1 MALLQI
7 VGLGPGPWTSLP
19 LGTYQMLQPNKKIFL
34 RTAWHPIV
42 NDLNQN
48 GIGYESFD
56 SHYDQAESFDALHE
70 EIVDTLFRKAKEY
83 GEIVYAVPGHPGFG
97 EPTVQLA
104 LMRAA
109 SAGVDT
115 HIGTGH
121 SMLDEFL
128 YRFGADLGD
137 GLLLLDGTRLDPL
150 QLNPSLHTIILHTYN
165 QVIAGEV
172 KVQLMEIYPDDYQV
186 KVARAVGIPEEERIE
201 QVSLH
206 ELDRLSWV
214 DHLTAVY
221 LPKTTDERA
230 AHRQFSKLTEIVQIL
245 RSPDGC
251 PWDREQTHQSIRKN
265 VIEEAYEVAE
275 AIDLDDPDALSEEL
289 GDLLLQVAL
298 HTQIA
303 SEEGMFTIYDTIQ
316 SINDKLIRRH
326 PHVFGTKQADDAEAA
341 VTNWE
346 EIKRQEK
353 KAKGLPEETSLLGS
367 VSASM
372 PAMTVAAK
380 LQSLAAK
387 VGFEWTNIDGVY
399 AKLEE
404 ELEELRDTKEKAE
417 ELGDVLFV
425 LVNLARYLKVD
436 PEEALAKTNQKFR
449 RRFSYIEKML
459 SNQGKSFA
467 DTTLEEMDSWWNEA
481 KKVEKS

>member
-1 MALLQI
+1 MAVLQI
-7 VGLGPGPWTSLP
+7 TGLGPGPWTSLP
-19 LGTYQMLQPNKKIFL
+19 FGTYQLLQPDKKIFL

-42 NDLNQN
+42 RELNEK

-56 SHYDQAESFDALHE
+56 AHYDQAESFDALHE
-70 EIVDTLFRKAKEY
+70 EIVDTLMLKAKEY

-104 LMRAA
+104 LEKAA
-109 SAGVDT
+109 VAGVDI
-115 HIGTGH
+115 HIGAGH
-121 SMLDEFL
+121 SILDEFL

-137 GLLLLDGTRLDPL
+137 GLLLLDGTRFDPL

-201 QVSLH
+201 QVPLH
-206 ELDRLSWV
+206 ELDRLPWV

-230 AHRQFSKLTEIVQIL
+230 AHRQLSKLVEIVQIL
-245 RSPDGC
+245 RSPEGC

-275 AIDLDDPDALSEEL
+275 AIDLGDPDALSEEL

-326 PHVFGTKQADDAEAA
+326 PHVFGTKQADDAEAV

-353 KAKGLPEETSLLGS
+353 KAKGLPEDTSLLGS

-387 VGFEWTNIDGVY
+387 VGFEWTDIDGVY

-404 ELEELRDTKEKAE
+404 ELEELRDTKDKAE